1 MGDRKIKGLEEIK
14 VIINKNPMTTLNFA
28 TSACRCCRYYQP
40 EGRRGGMCQQLSVPV
55 RGSWK
60 ACSLA
65 LSPFEPAWRRME
77 AIWGNDP
84 LGIKESLAVN
94 CSLTVSAQNLS
105 EENCIAPDETLNPRP
120 VLAEIA

>member
-1 MGDRKIKGLEEIK
+1 
-14 VIINKNPMTTLNFA
+14 MTTLNFA
-28 TSACRCCRYYQP
+28 TSACRCCRYFQP

-65 LSPFEPAWRRME
+65 LSPFEPAWGRIE
-77 AIWGNDP
+77 AIWRHDP

-94 CSLTVSAQNLS
+94 CSLTVSAQNLP
-105 EENCIAPDETLNPRP
+105 EESDLSPDEALKTRP